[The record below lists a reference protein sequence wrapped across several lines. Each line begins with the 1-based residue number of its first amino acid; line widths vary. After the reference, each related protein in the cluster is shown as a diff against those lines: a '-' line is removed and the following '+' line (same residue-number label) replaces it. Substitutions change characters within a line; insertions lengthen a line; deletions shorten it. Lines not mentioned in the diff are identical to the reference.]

1 MIVDRVGELS
11 EKKGVTRT
19 QIALAWLLAQKAV
32 AAPVIGATKMV
43 YLDDAVDALDV
54 VLTEEELVYLEE
66 TYQPHPVVGSNP
78 YPKKD

>member
-1 MIVDRVGELS
+1 MIVDRVGELA

-19 QIALAWLLAQKAV
+19 QIALAWLLAQKA
-32 AAPVIGATKMV
+32 AAPVIGATKMECF
-43 YLDDAVDALDV
+43 DDAVGALDV

-66 TYQPHPVVGSNP
+66 TYQPHPVVGPNP